1 MIEAKTLL
9 QLAEADLT
17 PAKVRDACLVLID
30 FQNEYL
36 NGPIAVRE
44 ADAAIASA
52 VRLLTSARKNGAPV
66 FHIAHK
72 GRPGGLFDRTAK
84 RGQIVAELAPQPE
97 EAVVEKGLPNAFAG
111 TDLHALL
118 SATGR
123 KNIILAGFMTHMCIS
138 STARAALDLGYRVT
152 IDASACGT
160 RDLPDGR
167 GGVVP
172 AATVHEVAL
181 VELSDRFAIIAH
193 TNEEL
198 VEGDMINS
206 QRSLPEESQSSNQR

>member
-9 QLAEADLT
+9 NLAGADLT
-17 PAKVRDACLVLID
+17 PAKIRDACLVLID
-30 FQNEYL
+30 LQNEYL
-36 NGPIAVRE
+36 NGPIAVHE
-44 ADAAIASA
+44 PDAAIANA
-52 VRLLTSARKNGAPV
+52 VRLLASARQNGAPV

-72 GRPGGLFDRTAK
+72 GRPGGLFDRSSE
-84 RGQIVAELAPQPE
+84 RGQIVAGLPPQPG

-123 KNIILAGFMTHMCIS
+123 KNIILGGFMTHMCVS
-138 STARAALDLGYRVT
+138 STARGALDLGYRVT

-167 GGVVP
+167 GGVVS
-172 AATVHEVAL
+172 AATLHDVAL
-181 VELSDRFAIIAH
+181 IELSDRFAIIARSS
-193 TNEEL
+193 EEL
-198 VEGDMINS
+198 I
-206 QRSLPEESQSSNQR
+206 

>member
-9 QLAEADLT
+9 NLAGADLT
-17 PAKVRDACLVLID
+17 PAKIRDACLVLID
-30 FQNEYL
+30 MQNEYL

-44 ADAAIASA
+44 PDAAIANA
-52 VRLLTSARKNGAPV
+52 VRLLASARQNGAPV

-72 GRPGGLFDRTAK
+72 GRPGGLFDRSSE
-84 RGQIVAELAPQPE
+84 RGQIVAGLPPQPG

-123 KNIILAGFMTHMCIS
+123 KNIILGGFMTHMCVS
-138 STARAALDLGYRVT
+138 STARGALDLGYRVT

-167 GGVVP
+167 GGVVS
-172 AATVHEVAL
+172 AATLHDIAL
-181 VELSDRFAIIAH
+181 IELSDRFAIIARSS
-193 TNEEL
+193 EEL
-198 VEGDMINS
+198 I
-206 QRSLPEESQSSNQR
+206 